1 MSDLD
6 PRDEAELRTV
16 ERARLQ
22 ALVSADLDRASVLH
36 ADEFQLVN
44 PAGESLSKD
53 AYLGMIASGELRY
66 LVWEPGEIAV
76 RLHGPDAAVIRYRS
90 VIEGVVGG
98 RPIPRG
104 RYWHTDA
111 YERRGGRWQV
121 VWSQATA
128 SAGDDG

>member
-1 MSDLD
+1 M
-6 PRDEAELRTV
+6 
-16 ERARLQ
+16 
-22 ALVSADLDRASVLH
+22 
-36 ADEFQLVN
+36 
-44 PAGESLSKD
+44 
-53 AYLGMIASGELRY
+53 
-66 LVWEPGEIAV
+66 
-76 RLHGPDAAVIRYRS
+76 RLHRPDAAVIRYRS

-128 SAGDDG
+128 SAGDDGWRGSISPSAYCFSISTGSSWSSGA